1 MCILDAF
8 SMGFVR
14 REPRAGVHEVIRWGG
29 EGGRAERGARPS
41 LALALEHS
49 RFAVRSLVDRWW
61 MVGCGVSVGGGRW
74 LVVVG

>member
-1 MCILDAF
+1 
-8 SMGFVR
+8 MGFVR
-14 REPRAGVHEVIRWGG
+14 REPGAGVHAVIRRRGWGG
-29 EGGRAERGARPS
+29 NKGGINPPSLLPRARPS

>member
-1 MCILDAF
+1 
-8 SMGFVR
+8 MGFVR
-14 REPRAGVHEVIRWGG
+14 REPRAGVHAVIPRGG
-29 EGGRAERGARPS
+29 EREGINLPPYLLPRARPS